1 MRLQVNGQWKGLS
14 AGGCGNYKDSY
25 KHNPIYQ
32 VNLERPGPLL
42 IELRGSR
49 SEVTHSHIFRLTW
62 FSWTN
67 PALLPVSC
75 RQYSVGFEMVA
86 VSTVGDLGSSTFHKK
101 NSGDYRCDDP
111 IPQFRTISGLGDSK
125 IAVTGTPFTYR
136 RSLFFSV
143 LFWFFFTDV
152 GSVIWRWTTSQ
163 QASTTSPPPPS
174 CPNRKDHSSWI
185 LPARHRSRSPSSSE
199 DGRRLSRGSMTLDL
213 LHLPVEKSV
222 TCEDE
227 GKNFSL
233 DVFFKAVKH
242 TITRQ
247 ETSWAIRG
255 CNDVTEAPSSWSMF
269 GTNVFKR
276 GVVVLI
282 SASPAAAASS
292 SLASQIPHSKP
303 RWRCTPLNLRRF
315 NSQEQKSESADE
327 RWHFLF
333 PHFPDRNHVVVLW
346 SYKRKCVAK
355 KCFKVDVHLFFCLL
369 PNSNI
374 LKVFFSFWLWKK
386 NSNFIPG
393 WLSETTVLLTAVCLP
408 WM

>member
-1 MRLQVNGQWKGLS
+1 M
-14 AGGCGNYKDSY
+14 
-25 KHNPIYQ
+25 
-32 VNLERPGPLL
+32 
-42 IELRGSR
+42 
-49 SEVTHSHIFRLTW
+49 
-62 FSWTN
+62 
-67 PALLPVSC
+67 
-75 RQYSVGFEMVA
+75 
-86 VSTVGDLGSSTFHKK
+86 
-101 NSGDYRCDDP
+101 
-111 IPQFRTISGLGDSK
+111 
-125 IAVTGTPFTYR
+125 
-136 RSLFFSV
+136 
-143 LFWFFFTDV
+143 

-174 CPNRKDHSSWI
+174 CPNRKGHSSWI

-233 DVFFKAVKH
+233 DVFFKAVKD

-255 CNDVTEAPSSWSMF
+255 CNDVTEPPSSWSMF

-327 RWHFLF
+327 R
-333 PHFPDRNHVVVLW
+333 
-346 SYKRKCVAK
+346 
-355 KCFKVDVHLFFCLL
+355 
-369 PNSNI
+369 
-374 LKVFFSFWLWKK
+374 
-386 NSNFIPG
+386 
-393 WLSETTVLLTAVCLP
+393 
-408 WM
+408 